1 MIRETLSKKEIGK
14 SSDFKWRGAEG
25 SRLES
30 LTDGVFAF
38 AITLLIVSLQ
48 VPNSFNELLN
58 TMKSFPAFGITLTAI
73 IAIWY
78 AHYIFFRRYGI
89 QDSYIVI
96 LNSVLLFVV
105 LFYIYPLK
113 FLATILINY
122 WILNPAFGFNIPVEI
137 TMDNSQG
144 GQLMIIYGFGYLLI
158 ALVFILFHSHA
169 YKKRDEIELNEI
181 EKLLTL
187 GSIKFWGINVS
198 TAALSLL
205 IVIIGGVDYTG
216 LSGWIYFL
224 IGPASTVNGILIRKK
239 IKKIKNNL
247 VQE

>member
-1 MIRETLSKKEIGK
+1 MIRENFSKKEFGK
-14 SSDFKWRGAEG
+14 SPEFAWRGAEG

-58 TMKSFPAFGITLTAI
+58 TMKSFPSFGITLTAI

-96 LNSVLLFVV
+96 LNSALLFVV

-113 FLATILINY
+113 FLATILINDE
-122 WILNPAFGFNIPVEI
+122 ILNSVFGFNIPVEI
-137 TMDNSQG
+137 TMDNSQA
-144 GQLMIIYGFGYLLI
+144 GQLMLIYGFGYLLI
-158 ALVFILFHSHA
+158 GLVFILFHLHA
-169 YKKRDEIELNEI
+169 YKKRDEIGLNEI
-181 EKLLTL
+181 ENILTK
-187 GSIKFWGINVS
+187 GSISFWGINVF
-198 TAALSLL
+198 TAALSLI
-205 IVIIGGVDYTG
+205 IVIIGGIDYVG

-224 IGPASTVNGILIRKK
+224 IGPAATVNGIFTRKK
-239 IKKIKNNL
+239 IKNIKNNL
-247 VQE
+247 AQE